1 MPGDPA
7 CWSHL
12 FYDDE
17 HEDESQ
23 TMTKPGKSIRTNG
36 TIPSDLKKFLSDNDA
51 RIRNELFEFLRI
63 PSVSAKSEHNR
74 DTRRAAEWVKSS
86 LDRIGVPAKIY
97 PTKGH
102 PVVVGEWRNAPGA
115 PTVLIYGHY
124 DVQPAEPLDLWTS
137 PPFEPTVRDGKI
149 FARGSVDDKGQLF
162 LHVKALEAHLATR
175 GRLPVNVVVIAEGE
189 EEIGS
194 EHLAFFV
201 KDQKKLLKAD
211 AVVISDSAM
220 FAPGLPSILSSL
232 RGLAYFEI
240 NVQGPKGD
248 LHSGSYG
255 GAVVNP
261 AMALAR
267 ILATFHDDKGH
278 IAIPGFYKKVRVW
291 DPKIRKQMRS
301 LPFDDKTLMK
311 ETGVNALGGEKG
323 YTTLEKLWTR
333 PTCEVNG
340 LLSGYTGEG
349 AKTVLPAKAMAK
361 VSCRLVPDQDPADI
375 EKLMKAHVAKVA
387 PKGVKVTVQ
396 HLHGGRPW
404 RAELNGGIYDAAR
417 NALRAAY
424 GREPVITG
432 EGGSIPVVG
441 DFERILGAPV
451 LLVGFGLPGENA
463 HAPDE
468 WMSEENFRV
477 GALAMATLWDEY
489 AKNGKV

>member
-1 MPGDPA
+1 MSKSKAGA
-7 CWSHL
+7 AK
-12 FYDDE
+12 
-17 HEDESQ
+17 Q
-23 TMTKPGKSIRTNG
+23 KAGRGRATKQSTNG
-36 TIPSDLKKFLSDNDA
+36 KAAIAPDLKKFLADNQN
-51 RIRNELFEFLRI
+51 RIETELFEFLRI
-63 PSVSAKSEHNR
+63 PSVSAKSEHNG
-74 DTRRAAEWVKSS
+74 DTRRAAEWVKAS
-86 LDRIGVPAKIY
+86 LDRIGVPAKVY
-97 PTKGH
+97 STPGH

-124 DVQPAEPLDLWTS
+124 DVQPAEPLELWTS
-137 PPFEPTVRDGKI
+137 PAFEPTVRDGKL

-175 GRLPVNVVVIAEGE
+175 RKLPVNVVVIAEGE
-189 EEIGS
+189 EEVGS
-194 EHLAFFV
+194 ENLEQFV
-201 KDQKKLLKAD
+201 KTQKKLLAAD

-232 RGLAYFEI
+232 RGMAYFEI
-240 NVQGPKGD
+240 NVQGSKGD

-267 ILATFHDDKGH
+267 ILATFHDETGH
-278 IAIPGFYKKVRVW
+278 IAIPGFYRKVRQW
-291 DPKIRKQMRS
+291 PARIRQQMRS

-311 ETGVNALGGEKG
+311 ETGVSALGGEKG

-375 EKLMKAHVAKVA
+375 EKLMKAHVAKVS
-387 PKGVKVTVQ
+387 PKGVKVEVKT
-396 HLHGGRPW
+396 LHGGRPW
-404 RAELNGGIYDAAR
+404 RAELDGPIFEAAKA
-417 NALRAAY
+417 ALRAAF
-424 GREPVITG
+424 GKEPVITG

-468 WMSEENFRV
+468 WMSVENFRT
-477 GALAMATLWDEY
+477 GMLSMATLWDEY
-489 AKNGKV
+489 AKLSTK